1 MASADLREELNCS
14 ICLNVFTD
22 PVMLRCGHNFC
33 MDCIKGVLDSQERSG
48 TYSCPE
54 CREPFLER
62 PALHINITLRNIAE
76 HFSIVPEGEVGGIS
90 CTYCIH
96 SPVSAVKS
104 CVHCEASLCVDHL
117 RVHVKSPEHVLIE
130 PTNSLDTRKCPAHRR
145 ILEYYCYKDS
155 ACICVSCK
163 LTGNHKKHNVGPLK
177 EASTKKLAMLMK
189 HLQGLS
195 SKKKESEIQIK
206 GLQDHKTKIEESATD
221 LTKRVVNLFKEVKG
235 KLDLLEQTVLSEV
248 TRQKEEISLVV
259 TDLLHHLELEND
271 SLSKKILHFQTLC
284 SETDPLIILQ
294 DQETFQG
301 NPGKGAKPY
310 VGNLDGG
317 LISLPLVK
325 GLTHIM
331 SQIKQSI
338 SLNPQS
344 EILLDEG
351 TAGSSVI
358 VSKDMKMASFVSE
371 EQNWAP
377 LTSNQFHNN
386 QVLSDTNFSSGRHYW
401 EVETSETG
409 SLGIGMAYP
418 SISRRGNGSLFGRNE
433 KSWCLSR
440 FKSEYFMLHAGKQI
454 QIPFQESSQNFGVY
468 LDYEAGRLSF
478 YALCDPIKHLHTF
491 TATFT
496 EPLHAAIFVYNG
508 FVKIVG

>member
-14 ICLNVFTD
+14 ICLNVFTN

-33 MDCIKGVLDSQERSG
+33 MNCIKEVLDSQERSG

-54 CREPFLER
+54 CREHFLER

-76 HFSIVPEGEVGGIS
+76 HFSVVPEGEVGGIS

-96 SPVSAVKS
+96 SPVPAAKS
-104 CVHCEASLCVDHL
+104 CVQCEASLCVDHL

-130 PTNSLDTRKCPAHRR
+130 PTSSLDTRKCPAHKR

-155 ACICVSCK
+155 ACICVSCR
-163 LTGNHKKHNVGPLK
+163 LTGNHKEHDVGPLK
-177 EASTKKLAMLMK
+177 EASTNKLTMLMK
-189 HLQGLS
+189 DLQVLS
-195 SKKKESEIQIK
+195 SKKKESEIQIQ
-206 GLQDHKTKIEESATD
+206 GLQDHKTKVEQSAAD
-221 LTKRVVNLFKEVKG
+221 ITKRMANLFKEIKR
-235 KLDLLEQTVLSEV
+235 KLDVLEQTVLSEV

-259 TDLLHHLELEND
+259 TNLLHHLELEND

-301 NPGKGAKPY
+301 NPGKGAQPY
-310 VGNLDGG
+310 GGNLDEG
-317 LISLPLVK
+317 LISFSLVK
-325 GLTHIM
+325 GVTHIM
-331 SQIKQSI
+331 SQIQQGI
-338 SLNPQS
+338 CLQPQS
-344 EILLDEG
+344 EILLNKG
-351 TAGSSVI
+351 TAGNSVI
-358 VSKDMKMASFVSE
+358 VSKDMKMASFVSG

-401 EVETSETG
+401 EVKTSKTG
-409 SLGIGMAYP
+409 NLRIGMAYP
-418 SISRRGNGSLFGRNE
+418 SIIRRGDSSLFGHNE
-433 KSWCLSR
+433 KSWCLRR
-440 FKSEYFMLHAGKQI
+440 FNSEYFMLHAGKQI

-496 EPLHAAIFVYNG
+496 EPLHAAISVYNG
-508 FVKIVG
+508 FVKIRS

>member
-1 MASADLREELNCS
+1 
-14 ICLNVFTD
+14 
-22 PVMLRCGHNFC
+22 
-33 MDCIKGVLDSQERSG
+33 MDCIKEVLDSQERSG

-54 CREPFLER
+54 CREHFLER
-62 PALHINITLRNIAE
+62 PALHISIALRNIAG

-96 SPVSAVKS
+96 SPVPAIKS
-104 CVHCEASLCVDHL
+104 CVLCEASLCVDHL

-130 PTNSLDTRKCPAHRR
+130 PTSSMDTKKCPAHKR

-163 LTGNHKKHNVGPLK
+163 LIGNHKEHDVGSLK
-177 EASTKKLAMLMK
+177 EASTKKLGMLMK
-189 HLQGLS
+189 QLQGLS
-195 SKKKESEIQIK
+195 SNKKQSDTRIQR
-206 GLQDHKTKIEESATD
+206 LQNHKTKVEESATD
-221 LTKRVVNLFKEVKG
+221 ITKRVVNLFKEMKG
-235 KLDLLEQTVLSEV
+235 KLDVLEQTVLSEV
-248 TRQKEEISLVV
+248 TQQKEEISLVV
-259 TDLLHHLELEND
+259 TDLLHHLELEKD
-271 SLSKKILHFQTLC
+271 SLTKKILHFQTLC

-301 NPGKGAKPY
+301 NPGKGAQPH
-310 VGNLDGG
+310 VGNLDEG
-317 LISLPLVK
+317 LITFSLVK

-331 SQIKQSI
+331 SQIKKSI
-338 SLNPQS
+338 YLKLQS
-344 EILLDEG
+344 EILLDES
-351 TAGSSVI
+351 TAVSSVI
-358 VSKDMKMASFVSE
+358 VSKDKKMVSFVPG

-377 LTSNQFHNN
+377 LTINQFHNKE
-386 QVLSDTNFSSGRHYW
+386 VLSVTNFSSGRLYW

-409 SLGIGMAYP
+409 NLKIGMAYP
-418 SISRRGNGSLFGRNE
+418 SIVRRNFYSHFVHYVQT
-433 KSWCLSR
+433 SWCLCR
-440 FKSEYFMLHAGKQI
+440 FNSEYFMLYAGKQL
-454 QIPFQESSQNFGVY
+454 QIPFKESSQNFGVY

-496 EPLHAAIFVYNG
+496 EPLHAAILVQNG